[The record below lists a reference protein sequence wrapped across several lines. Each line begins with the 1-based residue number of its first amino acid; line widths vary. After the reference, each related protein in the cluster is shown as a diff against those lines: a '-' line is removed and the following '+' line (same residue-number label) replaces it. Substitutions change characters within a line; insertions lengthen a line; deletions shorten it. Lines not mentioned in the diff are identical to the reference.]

1 MVEEKD
7 IYKEIYQNLMNI
19 EDSDKKEKYTRIII
33 TLLEK
38 GYFPGLAGIPVVKS
52 RVSYVDGEQGLLT
65 YRGYKATEL
74 AEKCSYEDVCFL
86 LLNEDLPLPEERNKL
101 AERFMENKEIAPAVA
116 RSVVAL
122 DDKLHPMNMLS
133 AGVLMLQGADKNP
146 MEVENYK
153 QNMKKS
159 IRLIAKLPTI
169 IGTFQNNDPDY
180 AAGEEFD
187 FFAEYILYSF
197 NPELAR
203 KKEWA
208 KMFEQLLILHADHT
222 LNNSTFSARAVGS
235 AQASI
240 YSSISSAINSLSGP
254 LHGGANERVVKMLQ
268 EIGSPENVEEY
279 VDNKL
284 ERGEKIMGV
293 GHRVYRTYDPRA
305 IFMKEKVLPRIFK
318 GDSEVSSEIDEELYR
333 QYEIARKLEEVVL
346 DRLGPKKI
354 YPNVD
359 FWSGLVLQAMGITPS
374 FFTTIFALGRIMGWC
389 SHWVE
394 HMEVTNK
401 IYRPSQLYDG
411 FEERELV
418 ISPDSVNGRT

>member
-1 MVEEKD
+1 MADEKKTIKK
-7 IYKEIYQNLMNI
+7 IYEHLLEI
-19 EDSDKKEKYTRIII
+19 EDQEIQEKYTRIIL

-52 RVSYVDGEQGLLT
+52 RVSRVDGKNGVLT
-65 YRGYKATEL
+65 YRGYNATEL

-86 LLNEDLPLPEERNKL
+86 LLHEDLPLPDERKKL
-101 AERFMENKEIAPAVA
+101 CAQFMKNKEIAPSVA
-116 RSVVAL
+116 SAIVAM
-122 DDKLHPMNMLS
+122 DDNLHPMNMLS
-133 AGVLMLQGADKNP
+133 AGVLMLQGADDDP
-146 MEVENYK
+146 MDVENYK
-153 QNMKKS
+153 KNMKKS
-159 IRLIAKLPTI
+159 IQLIAKFPTI
-169 IGTFQNNDPDY
+169 IGTFRNNDPDY
-180 AAGEEFD
+180 AAGEDFD

-197 NPELAR
+197 NPELAH

-208 KMFEQLLILHADHT
+208 KMFEELLILHADHT

-235 AQASI
+235 AQASL

-254 LHGGANERVVKMLQ
+254 LHGGANERVVRMLD
-268 EIGSPENVEEY
+268 EIDSPDDVEEY
-279 VDNKL
+279 VDQKL
-284 ERGEKIMGV
+284 KRGEKIMGV

-305 IFMKEKVLPRIFK
+305 IYIKEKMLPDIFNGK
-318 GDSEVSSEIDEELYR
+318 SVSASGVDDELRE
-333 QYEIARKLEEVVL
+333 QYEIAQKLEEVVL
-346 DRLGPKKI
+346 DRLGSKKI

-359 FWSGLVLQAMGITPS
+359 FWSGLVLKAMGIKPS

-401 IYRPSQLYDG
+401 IYRPTQLYDG

-418 ISPDSVNGRT
+418 ISPRIVNHD